1 MCLGEQITARGV
13 GNGISLIIF
22 AGIVAELPNYV
33 VQTWDQ
39 LYRGQLDFLSVGA
52 IIALATVMVLF
63 VVFIERS
70 QRRILIQYP
79 KRQQG
84 NRMVGGESSFLP
96 LKVNAAG
103 VIPAIFASSLL
114 MLPNTLAGFN
124 APAMAA
130 DGSIDQTLNGQAG
143 FWGDVLTFIQAYL
156 GPGQPVHII
165 LFAALIIFFCFFYT
179 SIVFNPEE
187 TAENLRKYGGFI
199 PGYRPGKRTAEHL
212 DYVLTRLTVLGAL
225 DMAAICVLPE
235 IVRYDFGG
243 RFYIGG
249 TSLLIVVSVTMDTVS
264 QIQSHL
270 IGHQYEGMIKK
281 SRLGSKK
288 K

>member
-1 MCLGEQITARGV
+1 
-13 GNGISLIIF
+13 
-22 AGIVAELPNYV
+22 
-33 VQTWDQ
+33 
-39 LYRGQLDFLSVGA
+39 
-52 IIALATVMVLF
+52 
-63 VVFIERS
+63 VFIERS
-70 QRRILIQYP
+70 QRRLLIQYP

-124 APAMAA
+124 APATAA
-130 DGSIDQTLNGQAG
+130 DGSIDPNAVAQTGL
-143 FWGDVLTFIQAYL
+143 WGDVLTFIQAYL
-156 GPGQPVHII
+156 GPGQPLYIVV
-165 LFAALIIFFCFFYT
+165 FAALIIFFCFFYT

-212 DYVLTRLTVLGAL
+212 DYVLTRLTVIGAL
-225 DMAAICVLPE
+225 YMAAICVLPE
-235 IVRYDFGG
+235 LLRNEFGG

-281 SRLGSKK
+281 ARLGGKK